1 MATIRLWGSLR
12 PAADD
17 AESIELPVSTIR
29 ELMQK
34 LEERYPK
41 MTPFIEEGIA
51 VSIDGTIYR
60 DSWSEKLPDGAEIY
74 LLPRIPGG

>member
-1 MATIRLWGSLR
+1 MATIRLWGALR

-60 DSWSEKLPDGAEIY
+60 DSWSEKLPADSEIY